1 MLKLSTTSLYLFCLT
16 AILLLGGCGGAIDA
30 TIGGTVTGLSGDT
43 SVVLLNNGTDALT
56 VSASGSFTFG
66 TEIEAGSTYDVT
78 VETEPVGETCTVTSG
93 SGTVSQNSGDVT
105 SVVVTCV
112 ANITATNDVFGTVT
126 GLATGTSVTLL
137 NNDTSSVTV
146 STNGSFVFPT
156 ALSVGSTYS
165 VTVSANP
172 TGETCT
178 VANATG
184 TIPSSGTITTVVV
197 TCS

>member
-1 MLKLSTTSLYLFCLT
+1 MLKLSTTTLYLFCLAAT
-16 AILLLGGCGGAIDA
+16 LLLGGCGGAIDA

-43 SVVLLNNGTDALT
+43 TVVLLNNGTDALT
-56 VSASGSFTFG
+56 VGASGSFTFG

-78 VETEPVGETCTVTSG
+78 VETEPVGETCTVA

-112 ANITATNDVFGTVT
+112 ANVTATNDVFGTVT